1 VKERFTGCLGKAEA
15 AEGRR
20 VTMTAIKA
28 IVKGGRLELEVPA
41 DWPEGTVVE
50 IHPVGQAGQ
59 NAGRPMTSEEEA
71 GEEGWSNTPEA
82 IADWLRWYDS
92 LEPLTLTPEE
102 ETDAEAWLRKASDY
116 AIANMDKD
124 SEDLVQ

>member
-1 VKERFTGCLGKAEA
+1 VKKPFTGCLCQTEA

-28 IVKGGRLELEVPA
+28 IVKGGRLELDVPA
-41 DWPEGTVVE
+41 DWPEGTEVE
-50 IHPVGQAGQ
+50 IHPVGQAGK
-59 NAGRPMTSEEEA
+59 NADRPTTPEEEV

-82 IADWLRWYDS
+82 IPDWLRWYDS

-102 ETDAEAWLRKASDY
+102 EADAEAWLRKAGDY
-116 AIANMDKD
+116 ATAKMDKD
-124 SEDLVQ
+124 VEDLSR